1 MLYLPTPQSCIF
13 GYSISPAFLSTSIP
27 CLLLQKQFWRS
38 THAFCPI
45 AKVTLKSFS
54 PWPNLQ
60 CLVWILRC
68 VPLQPQTLLTLRLHP
83 LWVVKVALSLLSYQ
97 AVLLRGCLSYNP
109 VLISYLPNAVSA
121 CSIKHPSSAHDSTT
135 FHLVSYDWKSL
146 CKLRYPVTL
155 SPPLKLCYYSFSIS
169 LPQLSILFSPLP

>member
-38 THAFCPI
+38 TCAFCPI
-45 AKVTLKSFS
+45 AKIMLESFS

-60 CLVWILRC
+60 DLVWILRF
-68 VPLQPQTLLTLRLHP
+68 VPLPTPLLHP
-83 LWVVKVALSLLSYQ
+83 LWAVNVALILLSYQ
-97 AVLLRGCLSYNP
+97 AVLLKECLSYNS
-109 VLISYLPNAVSA
+109 VLISYLPTAISA
-121 CSIKHPSSAHDSTT
+121 YSIKHPSSTHDRTT

-146 CKLRYPVTL
+146 CKLRYLVTL
-155 SPPLKLCYYSFSIS
+155 SLPLKPC
-169 LPQLSILFSPLP
+169 